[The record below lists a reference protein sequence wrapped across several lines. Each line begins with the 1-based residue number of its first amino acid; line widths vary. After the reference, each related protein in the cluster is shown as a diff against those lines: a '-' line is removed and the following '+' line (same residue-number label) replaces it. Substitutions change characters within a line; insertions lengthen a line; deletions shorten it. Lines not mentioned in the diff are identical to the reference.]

1 MGIIRICLTN
11 SSTRRKQLNYKRF
24 LIFSFSSDLFS
35 NNSKSPSLIRE
46 TFPVSSEIT
55 MQIASVR
62 SVIPMAALWRRPNLL
77 GSDFSENFC
86 EHLVNCE
93 LVSVWYNCVVFEA
106 SAESN

>member
-1 MGIIRICLTN
+1 MQTKPSKDQSGPASHWTTLLTSWMVQSFPNTGIELRG
-11 SSTRRKQLNYKRF
+11 
-24 LIFSFSSDLFS
+24 
-35 NNSKSPSLIRE
+35 
-46 TFPVSSEIT
+46 
-55 MQIASVR
+55 IADFDV
-62 SVIPMAALWRRPNLL
+62 